1 MVYNVN
7 MRNKKVMINVN
18 EEEKAILL
26 QMASRHK
33 RKISDYLRYLFIT
46 DYESVYRLTDAGRE
60 ALKEAEK

>member
-1 MVYNVN
+1 
-7 MRNKKVMINVN
+7 MINVN